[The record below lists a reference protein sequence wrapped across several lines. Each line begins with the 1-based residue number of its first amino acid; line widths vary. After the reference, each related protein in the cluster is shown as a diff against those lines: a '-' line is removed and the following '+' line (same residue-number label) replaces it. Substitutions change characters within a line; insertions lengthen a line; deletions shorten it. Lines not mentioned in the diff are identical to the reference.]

1 MCTTGVKL
9 SVKLGFSGVGNP
21 CLALFSQSEVAIPSK
36 MDIMELYHAM
46 NSIHLL
52 KPLQLMVCMYA
63 CKQCQKG
70 QGYNNSN
77 LKAHLNRPEWACSLQ
92 LHNTFIC
99 CAIRTG
105 LIEVYT
111 EMAAI
116 PLVAAPIIGK

>member
-1 MCTTGVKL
+1 MCILSIKLYVKL
-9 SVKLGFSGVGNP
+9 LIVVYGCVKSK
-21 CLALFSQSEVAIPSK
+21 SSK

-52 KPLQLMVCMYA
+52 KPLL

-70 QGYNNSN
+70 RGYNNSN

-105 LIEVYT
+105 VIEVYT